1 MEHINFF
8 PFCNEIKQRILT
20 YMQNKEA
27 FILINAHFVN
37 KLVLTHVPKHKT
49 KKYIWHD
56 LRPSILESNV
66 YGTGMYIVRTKI
78 SIVEGLLLFN

>member
-27 FILINAHFVN
+27 FILINAHMVN
-37 KLVLTHVPKHKT
+37 RLNLKHVPKHKT
-49 KKYIWHD
+49 KKFIWYD
-56 LRPSILESNV
+56 LRPSLIQSNV
-66 YGTGMYIVRTKI
+66 YGSGMYIVRSKI
-78 SIVEGLLLFN
+78 SMAERLLLFN